1 MIKRLLLVCI
11 IGLMLGNTATIIA
24 LTTNLAPGTVNLM
37 LAGGLGLTIL
47 SVIGIVLVGY
57 YTKKRK

>member
-1 MIKRLLLVCI
+1 MKRFLLVCI

-24 LTTNLAPGTVNLM
+24 LTTNLSPEMVNL
-37 LAGGLGLTIL
+37 LLIVGLGLTIL
-47 SVIGIVLVGY
+47 SVLGIILAGY

>member
-1 MIKRLLLVCI
+1 MKRLLLVCI

-24 LTTNLAPGTVNLM
+24 LTTNLSPGTVNLL

-47 SVIGIVLVGY
+47 SVIGIVLAGY

>member
-1 MIKRLLLVCI
+1 MKRLLLVCI

-24 LTTNLAPGTVNLM
+24 LTTNLSPETVNL
-37 LAGGLGLTIL
+37 LLIGGLGLTTL
-47 SVIGIVLVGY
+47 SVIGIVLAGY

>member
-1 MIKRLLLVCI
+1 MKRFLLVCI

-24 LTTNLAPGTVNLM
+24 LTTNLSPEMVNL
-37 LAGGLGLTIL
+37 LLIGGLGLTIL
-47 SVIGIVLVGY
+47 SVLGIILAGY